1 MQKFSRQFLVQ
12 ARLPVKEGA
21 DIQIQKCLILN
32 VKPAHHS
39 GFVLQIF
46 DPRLLVFCLQQILLN
61 LIFRLQIFFVFSVKM
76 NNIFPRDH
84 SAAPLLEIRS

>member
-1 MQKFSRQFLVQ
+1 MGVGTGVDVGVGVGVGVALWWVLFIFLFVVQ
-12 ARLPVKEGA
+12 WPVE
-21 DIQIQKCLILN
+21 D
-32 VKPAHHS
+32 HS

-61 LIFRLQIFFVFSVKM
+61 LIFRLQIFFVFGVKM

-84 SAAPLLEIRS
+84 SAAPLLEIRL

>member
-1 MQKFSRQFLVQ
+1 MQKFSCQFLVQ
-12 ARLPVKEGA
+12 LRLSVKEGA
-21 DIQIQKCLILN
+21 DIQIQKCLIFN

-46 DPRLLVFCLQQILLN
+46 DPCLLVFCLQQILLD
-61 LIFRLQIFFVFSVKM
+61 LIFRLQIFFVFGVKM
-76 NNIFPRDH
+76 SNIFPRDH